1 MLICVA
7 CGNDQ
12 YKSRMLRRV
21 ACGND
26 PYNYKMETSK
36 NKEVQIV
43 LSENVKFLGSQSKK
57 SIFSL
62 IDRFEL
68 LCCYL
73 LCFCFSTMFDYSKSL
88 SIDSYLLQNFLKQLY
103 DYQVLIVL
111 LLSFI
116 VVIFHYQMVSRKKVE
131 IHCRIVVGDTIRAI
145 VFRYLV
151 ECSIILGIAFSASL
165 IISAIVGISEANNLF
180 LSCVFVVYIL
190 ISSGQVKRFESI

>member
-1 MLICVA
+1 MLI
-7 CGNDQ
+7 
-12 YKSRMLRRV
+12 
-21 ACGND
+21 
-26 PYNYKMETSK
+26 
-36 NKEVQIV
+36 
-43 LSENVKFLGSQSKK
+43 ENVKLLERQTMK

-73 LCFCFSTMFDYSKSL
+73 LCFGFSTMLDYSKSL
-88 SIDSYLLQNFLKQLY
+88 SIDSYLLQNFMKQLY

-111 LLSFI
+111 LLSFT

-151 ECSIILGIAFSASL
+151 ESSIILGIAFIASL
-165 IISAIVGISEANNLF
+165 IISEIVGISEANNIF
-180 LSCVFVVYIL
+180 LSCIFVVYIL
-190 ISSGQVKRFESI
+190 ISSGQVKRFENI